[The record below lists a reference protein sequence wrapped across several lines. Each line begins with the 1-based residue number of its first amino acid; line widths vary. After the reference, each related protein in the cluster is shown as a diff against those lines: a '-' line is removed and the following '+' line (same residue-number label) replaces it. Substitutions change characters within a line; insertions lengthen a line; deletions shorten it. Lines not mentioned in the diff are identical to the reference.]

1 MQPLLMARLTAPIAA
16 VSLIL
21 LAIAIGAAWY
31 IRNTQEAVTGLM
43 KDHARSVQAAQGLET
58 TLQQIQVHS
67 YQQMNGGK
75 VDPDALDKYRARAEE
90 HLKTV
95 GEFARS
101 GEEKSLFLQ
110 VENGYRDY
118 WKQHAEFTRKEPPV
132 SDQASLLYKLN
143 DEFMNEEVLA
153 PLRQFR
159 RLNEGMLTKS
169 TEANHDMAQRLTL
182 GLIGL
187 GVCGAAGGLLG
198 GWVIAST
205 LRRSMLQTEEA
216 LRSTAERL
224 NKAVNLPE
232 PAPKSD
238 ESPLERVTQSA
249 SAVLQRLQQTE
260 RDALRAEQLA
270 WAGQM
275 AAGIAHE
282 VRNPLM
288 AIKLLVQ
295 AASMGRRATPFRP
308 RDLEVLEEE
317 ILRVEEIV
325 SMFLDFARPARPD
338 KKHVEARGLVQSS
351 LERVQSRAE
360 LQSVKIRLEAP
371 DDPLMLDA
379 DPNQIRQVMYNLL
392 FNALDVLPTG
402 GEIVVRLD
410 SAPIVEGTEP
420 LVVIEVEDTGPGL
433 SPELTD
439 RIFDPFVSTKETGLG
454 LGLSICRRIVE
465 AHGGSISGE
474 TRPGHGARFTFR
486 LPASQSEIVIKDEAV
501 RKPHPA
507 AV

>member
-1 MQPLLMARLTAPIAA
+1 MARLTAPIAA

-43 KDHARSVQAAQGLET
+43 KDHARSVRAAQGLET
-58 TLQQIQVHS
+58 TLQQVQVHV
-67 YQQMNGGK
+67 YQYISGGK
-75 VDPDALDKYRARAEE
+75 VRPEAMEEYRQRSEE
-90 HLKTV
+90 HLQTV
-95 GEFARS
+95 REFAQS
-101 GEEKSLFLQ
+101 SEERGLLLQ
-110 VENGYRDY
+110 VENGYREY
-118 WKQHAEFTRKEPPV
+118 WKQYDELTRKEPPV
-132 SDQASLLYKLN
+132 TDKASLLYKLN
-143 DEFMNEEVLA
+143 DEFLKEEVLS
-153 PLRQFR
+153 PLREFR

-169 TEANHDMAQRLTL
+169 TEANHEMAQRLTL

-187 GVCGAAGGLLG
+187 GVCGAAGGLLA

-216 LRSTAERL
+216 LRTTAERL

-232 PAPKSD
+232 PPPKPD

-249 SAVLQRLQQTE
+249 SAVLLRLKQTE

-338 KKHVEARGLVQSS
+338 KKHVEARSLLQSS

-360 LQSVKIRLEAP
+360 LQNVKIRLDAP
-371 DDPLMLDA
+371 DEPLMLDA

-392 FNALDVLPTG
+392 FNALDVLPSG
-402 GEIVVRLD
+402 GEITVRLD

-420 LVVIEVEDTGPGL
+420 FVVIEVEDTGPGL

-465 AHGGSISGE
+465 AHGGAISGE
-474 TRPGHGARFTFR
+474 TRPGSGARFTVR
-486 LPASQSEIVIKDEAV
+486 LPASQ
-501 RKPHPA
+501 A
-507 AV
+507 AVVEDGTASKLHPVS